1 MIIFTN
7 NIQYSEYLL
16 GVSEEWIPFD
26 KKIESEA
33 VLLLNEAIFPRA
45 SIYKTELVK
54 IPFWNYLFISD
65 FSSKS
70 QYDILIETAEQT
82 EVPDKIL
89 CFSKA
94 GNNFHGQKYRDWV
107 SLPGNIHL
115 SVFFSPNTI
124 IKQFHSGALVLGA
137 ISALQTIDS
146 IDSIQ
151 KQAQIKWVNDIQI
164 EGKKVCGI
172 IAHSKTRDKYVTM
185 ITLGIGL
192 NVEVTPS
199 IPPRGGAQE
208 ATCLLDYSIDLKNCT
223 FPIVFEKLIYFLK
236 QNYQKLLD
244 NRYQNLIQSYRD
256 RSLVVGKNVQII
268 SETTNE
274 INAEGKVIKINDDL
288 SLLIENS
295 SRPIRKG
302 RLEFI
307 E

>member
-7 NIQYSEYLL
+7 NIQYSESLL
-16 GVSEEWIPFD
+16 GVSEEWIPYD

-33 VLLLNEAIFPRA
+33 VCLLNVAIFPRE
-45 SIYKTELVK
+45 SIYKTELVN

-65 FSSKS
+65 FSTKS
-70 QYDILIETAEQT
+70 QYDILIETVEQT

-89 CFSKA
+89 CFSKE
-94 GNNFHGQKYRDWV
+94 GNNFHGQKNRDWV

-115 SVFFSPNTI
+115 SVFFSPNTHI
-124 IKQFHSGALVLGA
+124 NQFHNGAMVLGA

-172 IAHSKTRDKYVTM
+172 IAHSKTRDKCVTM

-192 NVEVTPS
+192 NVEVTPD
-199 IPPRGGAQE
+199 ITPGEFFQE
-208 ATCLLDYSIDLKNCT
+208 TTCLLDFSIDLKICT
-223 FPIVFEKLIYFLK
+223 LSIVFEKLIYFIE
-236 QNYQKLLD
+236 QNYQKLFD
-244 NRYQNLIQSYRD
+244 NQYKNLIKSYRY
-256 RSLVVGKNVQII
+256 RSFVIGKNVQII
-268 SETTNE
+268 SETTHK
-274 INAEGKVIKINDDL
+274 IIAEGKVLEINDDL

-295 SRPIRKG
+295 SKPIRNG
-302 RLEFI
+302 RLVII